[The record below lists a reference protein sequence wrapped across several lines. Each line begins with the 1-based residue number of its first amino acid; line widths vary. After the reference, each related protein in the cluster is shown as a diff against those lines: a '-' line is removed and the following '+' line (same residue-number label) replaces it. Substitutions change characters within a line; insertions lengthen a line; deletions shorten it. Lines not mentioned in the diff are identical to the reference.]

1 MLNSRFIR
9 RELTSSPQQSIIF
22 VLCVALSMVTL
33 VSLGGFSESVDN
45 SLLRD
50 ARALHAGDI
59 IVHSNYDLSSPLS
72 EAISSLRRKG
82 IIDAARVYE
91 FYSLVRAP
99 DGEGSILA
107 DMKVVETGYPFYG
120 TVALKSGRSFRDTL
134 QKGGIIVEEN
144 LLGRLGL
151 KVLDRVK
158 IGNATLTILDVVI
171 KEPDRPV
178 NIFSLGPRIFISAED
193 LNELDL
199 VKKGSRVMYKAL
211 LKVHEERDLETVAA
225 DLRKTAMKG
234 QEHVET
240 FKTSESRIKRF
251 FDNLLF
257 FMSLIGIFT
266 LLLAGIGI
274 QSALTS
280 FLREREKTIAIMK
293 ALGGTGRFITSN
305 FAVIVSVLGI
315 TGTILGL
322 LISFS
327 LQGFFPALFRGILPG
342 DVVPAIS
349 WSAVL
354 QGIALG
360 AMVVALFTFLPLYRL
375 EDVKPA
381 SILGREEIRSKRGLL
396 YYSVFAAAL
405 ISSTVMVVLRFGEV
419 KTGLYFVSGTI
430 ALIIISALGAELIL
444 LFMKKAAVRSLALR
458 QAFRGLFR
466 PGNSTRAIII
476 TMTASLTVISA
487 IYLIELNL
495 DADFIRSYPA
505 DAPNLFFLDIQ
516 PSQKD
521 EFARTLG
528 IKTEYYPVVRA
539 RIASINGESINLQDE
554 QRRVGDDLTREF
566 NLTYRDYLLSDEKII
581 KGKGLYMDGWEGLQ
595 VSVLD
600 TVLKMRGLKIGDSI
614 TFNIQGV
621 PLEARVSSIR
631 TRTKASIQP
640 FFYFVFPE
648 KSLKD
653 APQTI
658 FSAVRVEK
666 ERIPSLQNLIVSR
679 FPNVSAIDMT
689 EMVSLFSRVMG
700 RLSVIARFFT
710 LFGVVAG
717 VLIVISSVLATRYA
731 RIQEAV
737 YFKILGARSYFVLT
751 VFALENI
758 ILGVVSSIF
767 ALIFAQVATWI
778 VCKKVLDISF
788 TLFAGTSLI
797 IILSAI
803 LLATVTGLLASI
815 SVLRQRPVI
824 FLREE
829 TKE

>member
-33 VSLGGFSESVDN
+33 VSLGGFSESVDS

-72 EAISSLRRKG
+72 EDISSLRRKG
-82 IIDAARVYE
+82 VIDAARLYE

-99 DGEGSILA
+99 DREGSILA
-107 DMKVVETGYPFYG
+107 DLKVVETGYPFYG
-120 TVALKSGRSFRDTL
+120 TVELRSGRSFRDIL
-134 QKGGIIVEEN
+134 QKGGIVVEEN
-144 LLGRLGL
+144 FLGRLGL
-151 KVLDRVK
+151 KVGDRVK
-158 IGNATLTILDVVI
+158 IGSATLTILDVVT

-193 LNELDL
+193 INELDL

-211 LKVHEERDLETVAA
+211 LKVHKERDLEAVAA

-234 QEHVET
+234 QERVET

-251 FDNLLF
+251 FDNLIF

-280 FLREREKTIAIMK
+280 FLREREKTVAIMK

-305 FAVIVSVLGI
+305 FAVIVSILGI

-327 LQGFFPALFRGILPG
+327 LQGFFPVLFRGILPG
-342 DVVPAIS
+342 DVVPVIS

-354 QGIALG
+354 QGIVLG
-360 AMVVALFTFLPLYRL
+360 VMVVALFTFLPLYRL

-405 ISSTVMVVLRFGEV
+405 IFSTVMVVWRFGEV

-476 TMTASLTVISA
+476 TLTASITVISS

-539 RIASINGESINLQDE
+539 RIASINGEPINPQDE

-581 KGKGLYMDGWEGLQ
+581 KGKGLYMDGWEGIQ

-758 ILGVVSSIF
+758 LLGIVSAVF

-778 VCKKVLDISF
+778 VCKKVLEISF
-788 TLFAGTSLI
+788 TFFAGTSLI

-803 LLATVTGLLASI
+803 LLATATGLLASI

>member
-22 VLCVALSMVTL
+22 VLCVALSMLTL
-33 VSLGGFSESVDN
+33 VSLGGFSESVDS

-72 EAISSLRRKG
+72 DAISSLRRKG
-82 IIDAARVYE
+82 LIDAARVYE

-99 DGEGSILA
+99 NGEGSILA
-107 DMKVVETGYPFYG
+107 DLKVVENGYPFYG
-120 TVALKSGRSFRDTL
+120 TVELRSGRSFRDTL
-134 QKGGIIVEEN
+134 QTGGIIVEDN

-151 KVLDRVK
+151 KVGDRMK

-199 VKKGSRVMYKAL
+199 VKKGSRVMYKVL
-211 LKVHEERDLETVAA
+211 LKVHEERELETVAA

-293 ALGGTGRFITSN
+293 TLGGTGLFITSN
-305 FAVIVSVLGI
+305 FAFIVSILGI

-327 LQGFFPALFRGILPG
+327 LQGFFPVLFRGILPG
-342 DVVPAIS
+342 DVVPVIS
-349 WSAVL
+349 WSAVF

-360 AMVVALFTFLPLYRL
+360 VMVVALFTFLPLYRL

-405 ISSTVMVVLRFGEV
+405 IFSTVMVVWRFGEV

-444 LFMKKAAVRSLALR
+444 LFMKKVGVTSLALR

-476 TMTASLTVISA
+476 TMTASLTVISS

-539 RIASINGESINLQDE
+539 RIASINGEPINPQDE

-758 ILGVVSSIF
+758 LLGIVSAVF

-778 VCKKVLDISF
+778 VCKKVLEISF
-788 TLFAGTSLI
+788 TLFTGTSLI

-803 LLATVTGLLASI
+803 LLATATGLLASI